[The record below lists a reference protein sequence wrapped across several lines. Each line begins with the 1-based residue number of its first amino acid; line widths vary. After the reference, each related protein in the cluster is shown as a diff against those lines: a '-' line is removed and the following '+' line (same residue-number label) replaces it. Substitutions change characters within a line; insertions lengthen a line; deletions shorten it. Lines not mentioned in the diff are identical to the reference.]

1 MRRDGMRVNV
11 GLAVL
16 ENCNRWIDVS
26 EISYLTGATPRQ
38 ISTVV
43 GQMEH
48 VKVTI
53 ERTEWGKRMMA
64 EASPEEM
71 LSAWVYVMRWR
82 YGLDDIIETVRNFI
96 PYAGW
101 ISNRDLTT
109 ETGVAL
115 ADLIEVSKRANDI
128 VYKPEGNITLF
139 RRLGDDDVFEHNG
152 APQPGDRVTG

>member
-11 GLAVL
+11 GLVVL

-43 GQMEH
+43 GQMEGI
-48 VKVTI
+48 KVTV
-53 ERTEWGKRMMA
+53 ERAEWGKRMLV
-64 EASPEEM
+64 EASPEDM
-71 LSAWVYVMRWR
+71 LHAWIYVMRWR
-82 YGLDDIIETVRNFI
+82 YGLPNIIDTVRNSI

-109 ETGVAL
+109 ETGVAA
-115 ADLIEVSKRANDI
+115 ADLIEVGKRADDI
-128 VYKPEGNITLF
+128 VYKLEGNITVF
-139 RRLGDDDVFEHNG
+139 RRLGDNDVFEHNG
-152 APQPGDRVTG
+152 APQPSDRVTG